1 MSEIVP
7 ENNMSRSKK
16 AFKNLFFSMFTQII
30 TLILTFVNRSVFVKI
45 LGIEYLGISGLFTNI
60 LNVLSFM
67 ELGIGNAIIFSM
79 YAPMAKNDTKKLSAL
94 INFYKKSYSIIGIL
108 ICVLG
113 LMLIPFL
120 KFIVKDVPNV
130 NENIIVIYIFYLFN
144 IVISYFYIYKSA
156 IINADQKNYI
166 ISIQNQIFKIVQCVC
181 QIVFLVITHKF
192 LIYLSIQVIC
202 TFLTNYTISK
212 KADKMYPYL
221 AENKNEAI
229 DQEEKKSIFENVKSL
244 FVYKIG
250 DAILNSTDNILISAL
265 INITS
270 VGLVSNYLM
279 IINNVRYII
288 CQGLSAITSTVGN
301 LNSTDD
307 IDRQESVFN
316 QLLLIVIWIFG
327 FLSVGYM
334 LCINDLIVL
343 WIGEG
348 YTVNNFVTLAIII
361 QFYLMALEFTPYT
374 YRITMGLFVQG
385 KYASLVGAVLNIVL
399 SIVFSKIWGLAGIF
413 FATSVARLMTLGW
426 VDPYLI
432 YKKRFNK
439 SVLVYFK
446 KWTLYNIL
454 VFINYFIVK
463 YILSFINLSGISG
476 FCIKIIVITIVFNL
490 VQLLFLFKTRDFR
503 DLMVR
508 LKNIFRKNA

>member
-1 MSEIVP
+1 
-7 ENNMSRSKK
+7 
-16 AFKNLFFSMFTQII
+16 
-30 TLILTFVNRSVFVKI
+30 
-45 LGIEYLGISGLFTNI
+45 
-60 LNVLSFM
+60 
-67 ELGIGNAIIFSM
+67 
-79 YAPMAKNDTKKLSAL
+79 
-94 INFYKKSYSIIGIL
+94 
-108 ICVLG
+108 
-113 LMLIPFL
+113 
-120 KFIVKDVPNV
+120 
-130 NENIIVIYIFYLFN
+130 
-144 IVISYFYIYKSA
+144 
-156 IINADQKNYI
+156 
-166 ISIQNQIFKIVQCVC
+166 
-181 QIVFLVITHKF
+181 
-192 LIYLSIQVIC
+192 
-202 TFLTNYTISK
+202 
-212 KADKMYPYL
+212 MYPYL